1 MLRSHLYTLPTSL
14 SIRTSH
20 LAMCGASVCK
30 STLSVMISLPVRF
43 CSNLFAFVSK
53 FVCDDD
59 DVVVVVTSGVVGR
72 ERGGTP
78 FPHFFQGRNAIPH
91 YFSAF
96 LAFLNTIGLCY

>member
-14 SIRTSH
+14 NIRTSD
-20 LAMCGASVCK
+20 LCGASFCK
-30 STLSVMISLPVRF
+30 STLSVLISLPVRC
-43 CSNLFAFVSK
+43 CSNLYAFVSK
-53 FVCDDD
+53 LVYDDD
-59 DVVVVVTSGVVGR
+59 DVVDVVVTSGVVGW

-96 LAFLNTIGLCY
+96 LAFLNTIGLCYK